1 MKQVISE
8 AAISEQ
14 LLVDDGGNLRL
25 NSIVVAEGT
34 NKKHNHIMALVA
46 TYKDRLECLAP
57 LIVIEEK
64 RGLSNFEE
72 MIGEKIFY
80 SKTNQITESAQLTEQ
95 QIGFIVNHINA
106 TPFIRD
112 FNLKLIFAFHSART
126 TGKE

>member
-8 AAISEQ
+8 AAICEQ
-14 LLVDDGGNLRL
+14 LFTDDTGNLRL
-25 NSIVVAEGT
+25 NSIVVAEGV
-34 NKKHNHIMALVA
+34 NKKHSHIMALVA

-57 LIVIEEK
+57 LIIVEEK

-80 SKTNQITESAQLTEQ
+80 SKTSQITESAHLTEQ
-95 QIGFIVNHINA
+95 QIGFVVNHINA

-112 FNLKLIFAFHSART
+112 FNLKLIFAFHSARSA
-126 TGKE
+126 GKE